1 MLSVRGRDFLTMQEY
16 SVDELELF
24 LKTAEELKQALLA
37 GQKCELLQGKVLAMV
52 FQKPSTRTRV
62 SFEVAMKQLGGHA
75 LYLSWNELQLGR
87 GETIGDTARVLSRYA
102 HGIMAR
108 VFTHSDTEEMAKHA
122 PVPVINGLSDLHH
135 PCQGLA
141 DLLTIREHKGDFKG
155 LKLAWV
161 GDGNNVC
168 NSLLIG
174 CSKFGI
180 DISVACPKGYAPS
193 KTVLGWAKQNA
204 GKNGSKIKIT
214 TEPKEAAE
222 NADIVYTDTFISM
235 GTEDERKQRLKV
247 FMPKY
252 QVTPKLFKYAKKD
265 VVFMHCLPAHRGEE
279 VVDEVIDGSHSIVW
293 DQAENR
299 LHLQKALLALLL

>member
-1 MLSVRGRDFLTMQEY
+1 MSVRGRDFLTTQEY
-16 SVDELELF
+16 DVNELQLF
-24 LKTAEELKQALLA
+24 LKTAEQLKRALLA
-37 GQKCELLQGKVLAMV
+37 GRKRELLRDKVLAMI
-52 FQKPSTRTRV
+52 FQKPSTRTRA

-108 VFTHSDTEEMAKHA
+108 VFAHSDIEEIAKHA
-122 PVPVINGLSDLHH
+122 SVPVINGLSDLHH
-135 PCQGLA
+135 PCQGLS

-174 CSKFGI
+174 CSKFGM
-180 DISVACPKGYAPS
+180 DMSAACPKGYEPS

-204 GKNGSKIKIT
+204 EKSGSTIKIT
-214 TEPKEAAE
+214 TEPKEAVK
-222 NADIVYTDTFISM
+222 NADIIYTDTFISM
-235 GTEDERKQRLKV
+235 GTEDERKKRLKV
-247 FMPKY
+247 FLPKY

-265 VVFMHCLPAHRGEE
+265 AVFMHCLPAHRGEE
-279 VVDEVIDGSHSIVW
+279 VVAEVIDGPQSIVW